1 MAWIQDKELTFWE
14 RLGSRVIRAGPMPR
28 HIAFIMDGNRR
39 FAEKLKMKTLE
50 GHSHGFAKLTELT
63 GWCLKLGIREVT
75 VYAFSIENFKRS
87 KEEVDGL
94 MELARKMFTRLLE
107 EQITLEKHGLC
118 VRMPGDLT
126 LLPQDIQELI
136 AKIELATSQ
145 YNLCFLN
152 ICLAYTSRDE
162 INHAV
167 QELAWGVEQGLLQP
181 SDVSES
187 LIDKCLYTYKSPHPD
202 ILIRT
207 SGEVRLSDFLLWQTS
222 YTSLAFQPAL
232 WPEYSFWNLWKA
244 ILWYQVNHSALQKA
258 RDVYLAERKWQQLE
272 NDKAQVTEKLKQEGS
287 PLRDPQARQL
297 LLQDCRA
304 KREERIQDF
313 LQALERK
320 RGDFLEKL
328 VSASA

>member
-207 SGEVRLSDFLLWQTS
+207 SGEVRLSDFLLWQ
-222 YTSLAFQPAL
+222 
-232 WPEYSFWNLWKA
+232 
-244 ILWYQVNHSALQKA
+244 KA